1 MLLDTPTEYKF
12 GKKGRKWNF
21 VVILK
26 QQQHEKKNEK
36 KLECDGHSK
45 GSTSEKIELKKMS
58 QIEGAPV

>member
-1 MLLDTPTEYKF
+1 MEFCCYFKTTTARE
-12 GKKGRKWNF
+12 
-21 VVILK
+21 
-26 QQQHEKKNEK
+26 KNEK